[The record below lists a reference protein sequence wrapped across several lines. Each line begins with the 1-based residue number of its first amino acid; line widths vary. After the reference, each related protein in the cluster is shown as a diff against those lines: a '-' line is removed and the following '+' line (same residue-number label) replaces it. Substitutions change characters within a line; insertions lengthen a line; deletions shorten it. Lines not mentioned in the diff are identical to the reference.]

1 MNKKLRV
8 GDKFKWNFF
17 IGMDEKEFTILD
29 IDTSRTLHSIN
40 DVELKNEL
48 LLQWENSEG
57 GLSHAWFG
65 DYDSLNGLLNNGVI
79 FIVGPPLHPNKQI
92 KKFTL

>member
-1 MNKKLRV
+1 MNRKLQI

-29 IDTSRTLHSIN
+29 IDTSRLLHSIN

-57 GLSHAWFG
+57 SLSYAWFG
-65 DYDSLNGLLNNGVI
+65 DYHFLNRLLNNGGIVI
-79 FIVGPPLHPNKQI
+79 VEPPLHPNKQI